1 MRSRMIAFCCGVAA
15 VSRFSDLPA
24 IHAVWLALLAVPLCI
39 TLWRGPAALALVAA
53 LLLGLG
59 WAVGIGNA
67 RVAAILP
74 GELEGEDFW
83 VIGEVRG
90 LPQSSQRSQQFTF
103 QVERSC
109 FTLLPEDCHRQSPER
124 AARFNDRKIL
134 LNHYGDADVIPD
146 QRWLL
151 RVRLN
156 QPHGFANPG
165 GFDYEGWLFQQGFT
179 AKGYVRE
186 NPFNARLV
194 DSPQEREVPSISL
207 LRYHLRAKLLD
218 AMRELPH
225 ASIILALVLGDQ
237 EQISAESWSLFTAT
251 GTNHLIVISG
261 MHVAFIALLCYG
273 LSNRLARLSPWLLL
287 RIPAQKCGA
296 LSAVLGAFLYCLLA
310 GFSVPTQRS
319 CIMVLVFMS
328 GQLAGRQFPPSFSFC
343 LALTLVLLINPLSV
357 TGAGFWLSFG
367 AVGTL
372 LLAFGG
378 IRRLRG
384 TSRRRSKEA
393 DHIGS
398 ADDDKDPRW
407 DWRRLWQ
414 QHVQPQY
421 VVFIGMIAPLAI
433 MMQQLSLL
441 SPLANV
447 LAVPVVNIL
456 VVPPAL
462 LGTLLLVIY
471 APLGALLLTLAN
483 HVLGVVIWMLQ
494 ELTSHASGL
503 VLWQFFGLT
512 TASLVFAC
520 AGSLLL
526 LMPRGWPS
534 RWLALVMFLPLLF
547 PQRQTLKE
555 GVAEIT
561 VLDVGQGLAVVVQT
575 AGHVLVYD
583 TGPRLSEN
591 FDTGSAVV
599 FPFLRHNG
607 LRRVDRLILS
617 HADNDHAGGLESV
630 LKLLEV
636 ESIAGST
643 WPEGSEA
650 SSNFALCE
658 QGERWVWD
666 GVTFEILHPA
676 AGVPYAGNDSSCV
689 LRIGAGEQSAL
700 LPGDIEVGAERRLL
714 QLHSVELASDVLI
727 APHHGSRTS
736 SSARFLEAVQPRVVL
751 YSAGYRSQFGHPVAE
766 VVARYETLGAQP
778 YNTALSGALSL
789 RLGEAPGPLAPTE
802 FRSSHRRYWYTRPT
816 QESARLHGVGSRPP
830 EVVKSRSRGGD

>member
-1 MRSRMIAFCCGVAA
+1 MRSRMIAFCCGIAA
-15 VSRFSDLPA
+15 VSRFSDLPT
-24 IHAVWLALLAVPLCI
+24 IHALWLVLLAVPLGV
-39 TLWRGPAALALVAA
+39 TLWRAPAPVASAAA

-59 WAVGIGNA
+59 WAIGFGNA
-67 RVAAILP
+67 RVAALLP
-74 GELEGEDFW
+74 GDLEGEDFW
-83 VIGEVRG
+83 VMGEVRG
-90 LPQSSQRSQQFTF
+90 LPQSDARSQQFVF
-103 QVERSC
+103 QVEKSC
-109 FTLLPEDCHRQSPER
+109 FTLLPDDCHRQSPEH

-134 LNHYGDADVIPD
+134 LNHYGNADMITD

-186 NPFNARLV
+186 NPFNARL
-194 DSPQEREVPSISL
+194 DGSSLLLDPPSISL
-207 LRYHLRAKLLD
+207 MRYHLRAKLLD

-273 LSNRLARLSPWLLL
+273 LSNRMARLSPWLLL

-296 LSAVLGAFLYCLLA
+296 LSAVIGAFLYCLLA

-328 GQLAGRQFPPSFSFC
+328 GQIIGRQFPPSFSFC
-343 LALTLVLLINPLSV
+343 LALTLVLLINPLSL

-384 TSRRRSKEA
+384 ASRRSKKGDE
-393 DHIGS
+393 IGTL
-398 ADDDKDPRW
+398 DDDQRPRW
-407 DWRRLWQ
+407 SGRRLWQ

-421 VVFIGMIAPLAI
+421 VVFIGMIVPLAI

-447 LAVPVVNIL
+447 LAIPLVNIL

-462 LGTLLLVIY
+462 LGTLLLVIF
-471 APLGALLLTLAN
+471 APLGILFLTLAN
-483 HVLGVVIWMLQ
+483 HVLAVVIWMLQ
-494 ELTSHASGL
+494 GLTSHASGM

-526 LMPRGWPS
+526 LLPRGWPG
-534 RWLALVMFLPLLF
+534 RWLALVMFLPMLF
-547 PQRQTLKE
+547 PQRHPLAE
-555 GVAEIT
+555 GIAEIT

-583 TGPRLSEN
+583 TGPRLSES

-599 FPFLRHNG
+599 FPFLRRSG
-607 LRRVDRLILS
+607 LRRIDRLIVS
-617 HADNDHAGGLESV
+617 HADNDHAGGLQSV
-630 LKLLEV
+630 LNLLEV
-636 ESIAGST
+636 DLIAGST
-643 WPEGSEA
+643 WPEKSEA
-650 SSNFALCE
+650 PVNFAFCE
-658 QGERWVWD
+658 QGKRWVWD
-666 GVTFEILHPA
+666 DVTFEILHPS
-676 AGVPYAGNDSSCV
+676 GKMPYAGNDSSCV
-689 LRIGAGEQSAL
+689 LRIEAGEQSLL
-700 LPGDIEVGAERRLL
+700 LPGDIEGQAERRLL
-714 QLHSVELASDVLI
+714 QEHGAALASDVLI
-727 APHHGSRTS
+727 APHHGSGTS
-736 SSARFLEAVQPRVVL
+736 SSASFLQAVQPSVVL
-751 YSAGYRSQFGHPVAE
+751 YSAGYRSQFGHPVTQ
-766 VVARYETLGAQP
+766 VVARYEALGAVP

-789 RLGEAPGPLAPTE
+789 RLGEASGPVLPEE
-802 FRSSHRRYWYTRPT
+802 FRSSHRRYWFTRPT
-816 QESARLHGVGSRPP
+816 QDSALLHGVGSRL
-830 EVVKSRSRGGD
+830 

>member
-15 VSRFSDLPA
+15 VSRFPDLPA
-24 IHAVWLALLAVPLCI
+24 IDAIWLVLLAVPLCV
-39 TLWRGPAALALVAA
+39 TVWRSPAPLAIAA
-53 LLLGLG
+53 VLLLGLG
-59 WAVGIGNA
+59 WAVGVGNA
-67 RVAAILP
+67 RVAALLP
-74 GELEGEDFW
+74 GDLEGEDFW

-90 LPQSSQRSQQFTF
+90 LPQTSVRSQQFTF

-109 FTLLPEDCHRQSPER
+109 FTLLPEDCHRQAPER
-124 AARFNDRKIL
+124 AVRFNARKIL
-134 LNHYGDADVIPD
+134 LNHYGDADMIPD

-165 GFDYEGWLFQQGFT
+165 GFDYEGWLFQQGYA

-186 NPFNARLV
+186 NPFNVRLD
-194 DSPQEREVPSISL
+194 DSSQLLALPSISL
-207 LRYHLRAKLLD
+207 MRYHLRTKLLD
-218 AMRELPH
+218 AMQELPH

-261 MHVAFIALLCYG
+261 MHVAFIALLCYW

-296 LSAVLGAFLYCLLA
+296 VNAVLGAFLYCLLA

-328 GQLAGRQFPPSFSFC
+328 GQIIGRQFPPSFSFC

-384 TSRRRSKEA
+384 ARRRRSKKA
-393 DHIGS
+393 DEIGS
-398 ADDDKDPRW
+398 IDDDERPRW
-407 DWRRLWQ
+407 DGRRLWQ

-421 VVFIGMIAPLAI
+421 VVFIGMIVPLAI

-447 LAVPVVNIL
+447 LAIPLVNIL
-456 VVPPAL
+456 VVPLAL

-471 APLGALLLTLAN
+471 APLGTLLLTIAN

-494 ELTSHASGL
+494 GLTSHASGL

-520 AGSLLL
+520 AGSVLL

-547 PQRQTLKE
+547 PQRQLLKE

-575 AGHVLVYD
+575 ARHVLVYD
-583 TGPRLSEN
+583 TGPRLSES

-599 FPFLRHNG
+599 FPFLRRGG
-607 LRRVDRLILS
+607 LRRVDRLIVS
-617 HADNDHAGGLESV
+617 HGDNDHAGGLESV

-636 ESIAGST
+636 EHIAGSI
-643 WPEGSEA
+643 WPERSETPA
-650 SSNFALCE
+650 NFALCE
-658 QGERWVWD
+658 QGGRWVWD
-666 GVTFEILHPA
+666 GVRFEILHPPA
-676 AGVPYAGNDSSCV
+676 AMPYAGNDSSCV
-689 LRIGAGEQSAL
+689 LRVEAGEQSAL
-700 LPGDIEVGAERRLL
+700 LSGDIEVGAERRML
-714 QLHSVELASDVLI
+714 QVHGAALASDVLI
-727 APHHGSRTS
+727 APHHGSGTS
-736 SSARFLEAVQPRVVL
+736 SSVRFLEAVQPSVVL
-751 YSAGYRSQFGHPVAE
+751 YSAGYRSQFGHPVAD
-766 VVARYETLGAQP
+766 VVARYEALGTAP

-789 RLGEAPGPLAPTE
+789 RLGEAPGPMVPTE
-802 FRSSHRRYWYTRPT
+802 FRSSHRRYWFTHPT
-816 QESARLHGVGSRPP
+816 QESARLHGVGSRRS

>member
-15 VSRFSDLPA
+15 VSRFPDLPA
-24 IHAVWLALLAVPLCI
+24 IHAPWLIVLAVPLCV
-39 TLWRGPAALALVAA
+39 TWWRGPAPMAIAAA

-59 WAVGIGNA
+59 WAVGVGNA
-67 RVAAILP
+67 HVAALLP
-74 GELEGEDFW
+74 GDLEGEDFW

-90 LPQSSQRSQQFTF
+90 LPQTSARSQQFTF
-103 QVERSC
+103 QVEQSC
-109 FTLLPEDCHRQSPER
+109 FTLLPEDCHRQSPEL

-134 LNHYGDADVIPD
+134 LNHYSDADMIPD

-186 NPFNARLV
+186 NPFNARL
-194 DSPQEREVPSISL
+194 DDRSQLLELPSISL
-207 LRYHLRAKLLD
+207 MRYHLRARLLV

-273 LSNRLARLSPWLLL
+273 LSNWLARLSPWLLL

-296 LSAVLGAFLYCLLA
+296 VSAVLGAFVYCLLA

-328 GQLAGRQFPPSFSFC
+328 GQLVGRQFPPSFSFC

-384 TSRRRSKEA
+384 ASHRRSKKGDEF
-393 DHIGS
+393 GS
-398 ADDDKDPRW
+398 VDDDERPRW
-407 DWRRLWQ
+407 DGRRLWQ

-421 VVFIGMIAPLAI
+421 VVFIGMIVPLAI

-447 LAVPVVNIL
+447 LAIPLVNIL

-462 LGTLLLVIY
+462 LGTLLLLIH
-471 APLGALLLTLAN
+471 APLGTLLLTLAN

-494 ELTSHASGL
+494 KLTSHASGL

-547 PQRQTLKE
+547 PQRQLLKD
-555 GVAEIT
+555 GVAELT

-575 AGHVLVYD
+575 ATHVLVYD
-583 TGPRLSEN
+583 TGPRLSES

-599 FPFLRHNG
+599 FPFLRQGG
-607 LRRVDRLILS
+607 LRRVDRLIVS

-643 WPEGSEA
+643 WPEESDKLA
-650 SSNFALCE
+650 NFALCE
-658 QGERWVWD
+658 RGERWVWD
-666 GVTFEILHPA
+666 GVIFEILHPP
-676 AGVPYAGNDSSCV
+676 GGMSYAGNDSSCV
-689 LRIGAGEQSAL
+689 LRIEAAEQSVL
-700 LPGDIEVGAERRLL
+700 LPGDIEVGAERHLL
-714 QLHSVELASDVLI
+714 QLQGTALASDVLI

-736 SSARFLEAVQPRVVL
+736 SSERFLEVVRPSVVL
-751 YSAGYRSQFGHPVAE
+751 YSAGYRSQFGHPASA
-766 VVARYETLGAQP
+766 VVARYNALGAVP

-789 RLGEAPGPLAPTE
+789 RLGEVSGPMVPTE
-802 FRSSHRRYWYTRPT
+802 FRSSHRRYWFTRPT
-816 QESARLHGVGSRPP
+816 QESARLHGVDSPRL

>member
-1 MRSRMIAFCCGVAA
+1 MRSRMIAFCCGIAA
-15 VSRFSDLPA
+15 VSRFPDLPA
-24 IHAVWLALLAVPLCI
+24 IHAIWLVLLAVPLCV
-39 TLWRGPAALALVAA
+39 TWWRGPAPMAIAAA

-59 WAVGIGNA
+59 WAVGVGNA
-67 RVAAILP
+67 HVAALLP
-74 GELEGEDFW
+74 GDLEGEDFW

-90 LPQSSQRSQQFTF
+90 LPQTSARSQQFTF
-103 QVERSC
+103 QVEKSC
-109 FTLLPEDCHRQSPER
+109 FTLLPEDCHRQSPEL

-134 LNHYGDADVIPD
+134 LNHYSDADMIPD

-186 NPFNARLV
+186 NPFNARLD
-194 DSPQEREVPSISL
+194 DSSQLLELPSITL
-207 LRYHLRAKLLD
+207 MRYHLRERLLD

-261 MHVAFIALLCYG
+261 MHVAFVALLCYG

-296 LSAVLGAFLYCLLA
+296 VSAVLGAFMYCLLA

-328 GQLAGRQFPPSFSFC
+328 GQLVGRLFPPSFSFC

-384 TSRRRSKEA
+384 TSRRRSKKGDEF
-393 DHIGS
+393 GS
-398 ADDDKDPRW
+398 VDDERPRW
-407 DWRRLWQ
+407 DGRRLWQ

-421 VVFIGMIAPLAI
+421 VVFIGMIVPLAI

-447 LAVPVVNIL
+447 LAIPLVNIL

-462 LGTLLLVIY
+462 LGTLLLVIN
-471 APLGALLLTLAN
+471 ARFGTLLLTLAN
-483 HVLGVVIWMLQ
+483 HVLGVVIWILQ

-512 TASLVFAC
+512 SASLVFAC

-547 PQRQTLKE
+547 PQRQLLEE
-555 GVAEIT
+555 GVAELT

-575 AGHVLVYD
+575 ATHVLVYD
-583 TGPRLSEN
+583 TGPRLSES

-599 FPFLRHNG
+599 FPFLRQGG
-607 LRRVDRLILS
+607 LRRVDRLIVS

-636 ESIAGST
+636 ASIAGST
-643 WPEGSEA
+643 WPEESGQPV
-650 SSNFALCE
+650 NFGLCE
-658 QGERWVWD
+658 KGERWVWD
-666 GVTFEILHPA
+666 EVAFEMLHPSV
-676 AGVPYAGNDSSCV
+676 GMTYAGNDSSCV
-689 LRIGAGEQSAL
+689 LRIEAGEQSVL

-714 QLHSVELASDVLI
+714 QQQGTALTSDVLI

-736 SSARFLEAVQPRVVL
+736 SSERFLEVVQPSVVL
-751 YSAGYRSQFGHPVAE
+751 YSAGYRSQFGHPASE
-766 VVARYETLGAQP
+766 VVARYDALGAVP
-778 YNTALSGALSL
+778 YNTALSGALTL
-789 RLGEAPGPLAPTE
+789 RLGEVSGSMVPTE
-802 FRSSHRRYWYTRPT
+802 FRSNHRRYWFTRPT
-816 QESARLHGVGSRPP
+816 QESARLHGVGSPRL
-830 EVVKSRSRGGD
+830 EVVNSRSRGGD

>member
-24 IHAVWLALLAVPLCI
+24 IDAIWLALLAVPLCI
-39 TLWRGPAALALVAA
+39 TTWRGPAPLALATA

-90 LPQSSQRSQQFTF
+90 LPQRSERSQQFTF
-103 QVERSC
+103 QVEQSC
-109 FTLLPEDCHRQSPER
+109 FTLLPADCHRQSPER

-134 LNHYGDADVIPD
+134 LNHYGDADMIPD

-186 NPFNARLV
+186 NPFNARLD
-194 DSPQEREVPSISL
+194 DSSQLLELPSISL
-207 LRYHLRAKLLD
+207 LRYRLRAKLLD

-287 RIPAQKCGA
+287 RIPAQKYGA
-296 LSAVLGAFLYCLLA
+296 MSAVLGAFLYCLLA

-393 DHIGS
+393 DEIGS
-398 ADDDKDPRW
+398 VDDDKGPRW

-421 VVFIGMIAPLAI
+421 VVFIGMIVPLAI

-441 SPLANV
+441 SPLANL

-462 LGTLLLVIY
+462 LGTLLLVTY
-471 APLGALLLTLAN
+471 APLGALLLTMAN

-494 ELTSHASGL
+494 VLTSHASGM

-534 RWLALVMFLPLLF
+534 RWLGLVMFLPLLF
-547 PQRQTLKE
+547 PQRQTIKE
-555 GVAEIT
+555 GIADIT

-583 TGPRLSEN
+583 TGPRLSES

-599 FPFLRHNG
+599 FPFLRRSG
-607 LRRVDRLILS
+607 LRRVDRLIVS
-617 HADNDHAGGLESV
+617 HADNDHAGGLQSV

-636 ESIAGST
+636 GSIAGST
-643 WPEGSEA
+643 WPEESEEPA
-650 SSNFALCE
+650 KFALCE
-658 QGERWVWD
+658 QGEHWVWE
-666 GVTFEILHPA
+666 GVTFEILYPS
-676 AGVPYAGNDSSCV
+676 GEMPYAGNDSSCV
-689 LRIGAGEQSAL
+689 LRIEAGGQSAL
-700 LPGDIEVGAERRLL
+700 LPGDIEAGAERRLL
-714 QLHSVELASDVLI
+714 QQGTALASDVLI
-727 APHHGSRTS
+727 APHHGSGTS
-736 SSARFLEAVQPRVVL
+736 STARFLETVQPGVVL
-751 YSAGYRSQFGHPVAE
+751 YSAGYRSQFGHPVAD
-766 VVARYETLGAQP
+766 VVARYEALGALP
-778 YNTALSGALSL
+778 FNTALSGALTV
-789 RLGEAPGPLAPTE
+789 RLGGVSGPVVPVE

-816 QESARLHGVGSRPP
+816 QESARLHGVGSHPP

>member
-15 VSRFSDLPA
+15 VSRFPDLPA
-24 IHAVWLALLAVPLCI
+24 IHAIWLVLMAVPLCV
-39 TLWRGPAALALVAA
+39 TLWRGPTPIATVAA

-59 WAVGIGNA
+59 WAVGIGNV
-67 RVAAILP
+67 RVAELLP

-90 LPQSSQRSQQFTF
+90 LPQTSARSQQFTF
-103 QVERSC
+103 RVEQSC
-109 FTLLPEDCHRQSPER
+109 FTLLPDDCQRQPPEF
-124 AARFNDRKIL
+124 AARFNDRNIL
-134 LNHYGDADVIPD
+134 LNHYSDADMIPD

-186 NPFNARLV
+186 NPFNVRLD
-194 DSPQEREVPSISL
+194 DSAQLLALPSISL
-207 LRYHLRAKLLD
+207 MRYHLRARLLD
-218 AMRELPH
+218 AMQELPH

-261 MHVAFIALLCYG
+261 MHVAFVALLCYG
-273 LSNRLARLSPWLLL
+273 LVNRLARLTPWLLL

-296 LSAVLGAFLYCLLA
+296 VSAVIGALGYCLLA

-328 GQLAGRQFPPSFSFC
+328 GQLVGRQFPTSFSFC
-343 LALTLVLLINPLSV
+343 LALTLVLLINPMSV

-372 LLAFGG
+372 LLAFAG

-384 TSRRRSKEA
+384 ASRRRSKKTDEF
-393 DHIGS
+393 GS
-398 ADDDKDPRW
+398 VDDDDRLHW

-421 VVFIGMIAPLAI
+421 VVFIGMIVPLAI

-447 LAVPVVNIL
+447 LAIPLVNIL

-462 LGTLLLVIY
+462 LGTMLLVIW
-471 APLGALLLTLAN
+471 APLGTLLLTIAN

-547 PQRQTLKE
+547 PQRQPLKE
-555 GVAEIT
+555 GVVEIT
-561 VLDVGQGLAVVVQT
+561 VLDVGQGLAVAAQT

-583 TGPRLSEN
+583 TGPRLSES

-599 FPFLRHNG
+599 FPFLRQGG
-607 LRRVDRLILS
+607 LRRVDRLIVS

-636 ESIAGST
+636 LHIAGST
-643 WPEGSEA
+643 WPEESEIPA
-650 SSNFALCE
+650 NFTLCE

-676 AGVPYAGNDSSCV
+676 EGMTYAGNDSSCV
-689 LRIGAGEQSAL
+689 LRIEAGEQSVL
-700 LPGDIEVGAERRLL
+700 LPGDIESGAERRLL
-714 QLHSVELASDVLI
+714 QSHGAALASDVLI
-727 APHHGSRTS
+727 APHHGSGTS
-736 SSARFLEAVQPRVVL
+736 SSMRFLEAVQPGVVL
-751 YSAGYRSQFGHPVAE
+751 YSAGYRSQFGHPVAD
-766 VVARYETLGAQP
+766 VVARYEALGAVP

-789 RLGEAPGPLAPTE
+789 RLGEVYGAVVPTE
-802 FRSSHRRYWYTRPT
+802 FRSSHRRYWFMRPT
-816 QESARLHGVGSRPP
+816 QESACLHGLGRRLSG
-830 EVVKSRSRGGD
+830 VVKSCSRGGD

>member
-1 MRSRMIAFCCGVAA
+1 MRSRMIAFCCGIAA
-15 VSRFSDLPA
+15 VSRFPDLPT
-24 IHAVWLALLAVPLCI
+24 IHGLWLVLLALPLGV
-39 TLWRGPAALALVAA
+39 TLWRGPAPFALAAA

-59 WAVGIGNA
+59 WAIGIGNA
-67 RVAAILP
+67 RVAALLP
-74 GELEGEDFW
+74 GDLEGEDFW
-83 VIGEVRG
+83 VMGEVRG
-90 LPQSSQRSQQFTF
+90 LPQSEARSQQFIF
-103 QVERSC
+103 QVEQSC
-109 FTLLPEDCHRQSPER
+109 FTLLPDDCHRQSPER
-124 AARFNDRKIL
+124 ASRFNDRKIL
-134 LNHYGDADVIPD
+134 LNHYGNADMIPD

-165 GFDYEGWLFQQGFT
+165 GFDYEGWLFQQGFS

-186 NPFNARLV
+186 NPFNVQLGERSQL
-194 DSPQEREVPSISL
+194 QEPPSISL
-207 LRYHLRAKLLD
+207 MRYHLRAELLD
-218 AMRELPH
+218 AMQELPH

-237 EQISAESWSLFTAT
+237 EQISAESWSLFAAT

-273 LSNRLARLSPWLLL
+273 LSNRLARLSPRLLL

-296 LSAVLGAFLYCLLA
+296 LSAVLGAFFYCLLA

-328 GQLAGRQFPPSFSFC
+328 GQIIGRQFPPSFSFC
-343 LALTLVLLINPLSV
+343 LALTLVLLINPLSL

-384 TSRRRSKEA
+384 ASRRRAKKA
-393 DHIGS
+393 DEIGS
-398 ADDDKDPRW
+398 LDDDERPRW
-407 DWRRLWQ
+407 RWRRLWQ

-421 VVFIGMIAPLAI
+421 VVFIGMIVPLAI

-447 LAVPVVNIL
+447 LAIPLVNIL

-462 LGTLLLVIY
+462 LGTLLLVIF
-471 APLGALLLTLAN
+471 APLGTLLLTLAN
-483 HVLGVVIWMLQ
+483 HVLAVVIWMLQ
-494 ELTSHASGL
+494 GLTSHASGM

-526 LMPRGWPS
+526 LMPRGWPC
-534 RWLALVMFLPLLF
+534 RWLAVVMFLPLLF
-547 PQRQTLKE
+547 PQRQLLKE
-555 GVAEIT
+555 GIAEIT

-583 TGPRLSEN
+583 TGPRLSES

-599 FPFLRHNG
+599 FPFLRRSG
-607 LRRVDRLILS
+607 LRRVDRLIVS
-617 HADNDHAGGLESV
+617 HADNDHAGGLLSV

-636 ESIAGST
+636 DHIAGST
-643 WPEGSEA
+643 WPEDGEIPA
-650 SSNFALCE
+650 DFVLCA
-658 QGERWVWD
+658 QGEQWEWD
-666 GVTFEILHPA
+666 AVRFEILHPA
-676 AGVPYAGNDSSCV
+676 AGLPYVGNESSCV
-689 LRIGAGEQSAL
+689 LRIEAGEQSLL
-700 LPGDIEVGAERRLL
+700 LPGDIEGGAERRLL
-714 QLHSVELASDVLI
+714 QMHGAALASDVLI
-727 APHHGSRTS
+727 APHHGSGTS
-736 SSARFLEAVQPRVVL
+736 SSAGFLQAVQPSVVL
-751 YSAGYRSQFGHPVAE
+751 YSAGYRSQFGHPVKE
-766 VVARYETLGAQP
+766 VVARYEGLGAVP
-778 YNTALSGALSL
+778 YNTALSGALSV
-789 RLGEAPGPLAPTE
+789 RLGEASGPMLPEE
-802 FRSSHRRYWYTRPT
+802 FRSTHRRYWFTRPT
-816 QESARLHGVGSRPP
+816 QDSALLHGVGSRP
-830 EVVKSRSRGGD
+830 